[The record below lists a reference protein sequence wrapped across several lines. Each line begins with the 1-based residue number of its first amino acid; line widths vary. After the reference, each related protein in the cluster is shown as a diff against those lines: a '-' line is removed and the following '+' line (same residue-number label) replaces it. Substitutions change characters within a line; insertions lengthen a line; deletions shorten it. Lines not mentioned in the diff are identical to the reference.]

1 MKKIIL
7 LLSILFILIG
17 KINGQTSDTIRIN
30 DTIFN
35 NAIFFKDV
43 NKKIVFDVQSPFY
56 VVGTKKYEDFADI
69 ALKLKKL
76 IILYDKRDSVRA
88 KSNDDLNNFYD
99 QLFGEYVSMSKKVV
113 ETINFNNG
121 KLEAVQSNLITANVV
136 LGDVKSDIRNSIET
150 IQRTK
155 NDISIAKDLIKG
167 AVKDLNEVKKWNKP
181 IVAVLAGAGGVILGV
196 LIGKL

>member
-1 MKKIIL
+1 
-7 LLSILFILIG
+7 
-17 KINGQTSDTIRIN
+17 
-30 DTIFN
+30 
-35 NAIFFKDV
+35 
-43 NKKIVFDVQSPFY
+43 
-56 VVGTKKYEDFADI
+56 
-69 ALKLKKL
+69 
-76 IILYDKRDSVRA
+76 
-88 KSNDDLNNFYD
+88 
-99 QLFGEYVSMSKKVV
+99 MSKKVV

>member
-69 ALKLKKL
+69 ALP
-76 IILYDKRDSVRA
+76 
-88 KSNDDLNNFYD
+88 
-99 QLFGEYVSMSKKVV
+99 
-113 ETINFNNG
+113 
-121 KLEAVQSNLITANVV
+121 VV
-136 LGDVKSDIRNSIET
+136 LVKR
-150 IQRTK
+150 
-155 NDISIAKDLIKG
+155 
-167 AVKDLNEVKKWNKP
+167 
-181 IVAVLAGAGGVILGV
+181 
-196 LIGKL
+196 